1 MSVTAMTVSSA
12 QAASVAGVP
21 ARRIGLEASKTFDRK
36 AAEGF
41 VAKYL
46 SGPCI
51 LDIGYRGYSPDVEP
65 IVPQAIGVEL
75 DFPGYD
81 GRTLPFGDC
90 TQDAVFAS
98 HCLEHIDDFC
108 NALREWHRVLRVD
121 GHMVIAVPHQFLYE
135 KRTRLPSRWNADHK
149 RFYTPASLMA
159 EIEQSLEP
167 NTYRLR
173 HLIDNDLGYDYTV
186 PPSLHAGG
194 CYEIELVLQRI
205 APPAWMLEEPDEPEA
220 AAEPHAVAVSLSP
233 VPALQEAGRSP
244 LQKLA
249 GLYGKLRTLPRH
261 IVRSLDKITAEVTRQ
276 GDLHT
281 ADKIETEQ
289 ALRRVQAGIVRCQ
302 NSVADAMYT
311 IQRSVAQ
318 LPGLGDMAHDAR
330 AALGGVET
338 LMGAAQPS
346 AATVGGMRALPAGD
360 AGYDASRRLCF
371 MHIPKTAG
379 TALRQAL
386 GRALE
391 PLPVVGGFDH
401 VLFGGFTDFATL
413 GDDTLRHIYH
423 SVAAM
428 PQAPATI
435 AGHFAYSTL
444 RGAYP
449 DCQMITILREPVSRA
464 LSHWTYWRKHLP
476 DASDP
481 WGAWADY
488 VREAQRPLHEF
499 LAEPKIAAQTD
510 NVALRMLLWPHPLV
524 PDAGFIDPMHD
535 GQLLGEALARLA
547 GFALV
552 DIPEEPGL
560 NDRMGAWLGRP
571 FIYEHV
577 NQTED
582 VPPAVRVPFE
592 SQIGEASLELLHQRS
607 RIDLKLWQSVALRH
621 RSEAACDRLREQTI
635 LGNVARYSALMVA
648 PAT

>member
-1 MSVTAMTVSSA
+1 MSVTAMTASSA

-135 KRTRLPSRWNADHK
+135 KRTTLPSRWNADHK

-220 AAEPHAVAVSLSP
+220 AAEPHAVAVPLSP

-249 GLYGKLRTLPRH
+249 GLYGKLRTLPPAHRAIAGQNH
-261 IVRSLDKITAEVTRQ
+261 
-276 GDLHT
+276 
-281 ADKIETEQ
+281 
-289 ALRRVQAGIVRCQ
+289 RR
-302 NSVADAMYT
+302 
-311 IQRSVAQ
+311 
-318 LPGLGDMAHDAR
+318 
-330 AALGGVET
+330 
-338 LMGAAQPS
+338 
-346 AATVGGMRALPAGD
+346 GD
-360 AGYDASRRLCF
+360 AAGRPAHGGQDGDGAGLASR
-371 MHIPKTAG
+371 AG
-379 TALRQAL
+379 RY
-386 GRALE
+386 R
-391 PLPVVGGFDH
+391 PLP
-401 VLFGGFTDFATL
+401 
-413 GDDTLRHIYH
+413 
-423 SVAAM
+423 
-428 PQAPATI
+428 
-435 AGHFAYSTL
+435 
-444 RGAYP
+444 
-449 DCQMITILREPVSRA
+449 
-464 LSHWTYWRKHLP
+464 
-476 DASDP
+476 
-481 WGAWADY
+481 
-488 VREAQRPLHEF
+488 
-499 LAEPKIAAQTD
+499 
-510 NVALRMLLWPHPLV
+510 
-524 PDAGFIDPMHD
+524 
-535 GQLLGEALARLA
+535 
-547 GFALV
+547 
-552 DIPEEPGL
+552 
-560 NDRMGAWLGRP
+560 
-571 FIYEHV
+571 
-577 NQTED
+577 
-582 VPPAVRVPFE
+582 
-592 SQIGEASLELLHQRS
+592 
-607 RIDLKLWQSVALRH
+607 
-621 RSEAACDRLREQTI
+621 EQC
-635 LGNVARYSALMVA
+635 R
-648 PAT
+648 